1 MSAPRT
7 TFPMAE
13 GVGIFVGVVAWHL
26 LADGQIEALR
36 ALLIAAGSSLAWFG
50 LRCWKNWRHQ
60 APHRSKE
67 SDRGVAH

>member
-1 MSAPRT
+1 MPAPRA

-26 LADGQIEALR
+26 LADGQIEAIR
-36 ALLIAAGSSLAWFG
+36 ALLIAAGCSLVWFG

-60 APHRSKE
+60 APHPSKE

>member
-1 MSAPRT
+1 MSAPRA

-36 ALLIAAGSSLAWFG
+36 ALLIAAGCSLAWFG
-50 LRCWKNWRHQ
+50 LRCWRNKRSQ
-60 APHRSKE
+60 APRHGKE
-67 SDRGVAH
+67 SDRSVAH